1 MSLNNSNYFCMGN
14 FKTYLDKNITYL
26 IAQMNYTI
34 NDLAEITDVDP
45 LDIYE
50 FTKDNFVN
58 PDSLGAV
65 ANYFLIRLPDLVM
78 SDIEAENLFDPSLI
92 PKLKEERETG
102 RPVNRKEFL
111 FSIRKEET
119 KSVETEDVQE

>member
-1 MSLNNSNYFCMGN
+1 MGN